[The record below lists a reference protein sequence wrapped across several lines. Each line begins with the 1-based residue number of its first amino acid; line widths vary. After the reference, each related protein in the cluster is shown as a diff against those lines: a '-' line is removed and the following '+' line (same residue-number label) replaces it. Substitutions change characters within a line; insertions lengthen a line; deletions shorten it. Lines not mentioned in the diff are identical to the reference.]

1 MKQHRGLGRGLD
13 ALLPAASPPRRSEPA
28 GDAASSGSAGS
39 GQGESNQAQPGG
51 RSATDAGAQRSD
63 PYQGNVFS
71 CPLEKIVPQ
80 KGQPRQHFDS
90 ASLDEL
96 AASIRTHGLL
106 EPLVVRRRA
115 DDQFE
120 LIAGERRWRA
130 CQRAGLR
137 EALVVVLDV
146 SSLQA
151 FELAI
156 IENVQREDLDPI
168 ELAEALQR
176 LIAEHGYTQDKL
188 AERLGKDRSTIANSL
203 RLLRLP
209 DEVRSR
215 VVSGELSEGHG
226 RALLSL
232 EDPQRMAELAQK
244 VIIGRLSVRQT
255 EELVRGAKGAAGSSG
270 SGKGKAKSASVRDLE
285 KRLERKLGAR
295 CEVKDKAG
303 RGEVVIRYASLD
315 ELDRILELIL

>member
-13 ALLPAASPPRRSEPA
+13 ALLPAAGPPRRPDPEGAAPGSKE
-28 GDAASSGSAGS
+28 AASTPAPSA
-39 GQGESNQAQPGG
+39 
-51 RSATDAGAQRSD
+51 
-63 PYQGNVFS
+63 YQGNVFS

-80 KGQPRQHFDS
+80 KGQPRQHFDT
-90 ASLDEL
+90 AKLDEL
-96 AASIRTHGLL
+96 AASIREHGLL
-106 EPLVVRRRA
+106 EPLVVRRRGT
-115 DDQFE
+115 DEFE

-137 EALVVVLDV
+137 EVLVVVHDV

-156 IENVQREDLDPI
+156 IENVQREDLDAI

-176 LIAEHGYTQDKL
+176 LIQEHGYTQEKL
-188 AERLGKDRSTIANSL
+188 ADRIGKDRSTIANSL

-209 DEVRSR
+209 EEVRDK

-226 RALLSL
+226 RALLSI
-232 EDPQRMAELAQK
+232 EDPKRMTELAQK
-244 VIIGRLSVRQT
+244 VILGRLSVRQT
-255 EELVRGAKGAAGSSG
+255 EELVRGAKASAAGG
-270 SGKGKAKSASVRDLE
+270 GKGKTKSPSVRDLE

-303 RGEVVIRYASLD
+303 KGEILIRYSSLD
-315 ELDRILELIL
+315 ELDRLLELIL